1 MTTPTEIIRIF
12 DTPCY
17 SNYATIPIGASV
29 SIIDKKYFDPSTYR
43 YETGSYVK
51 KEHESHF
58 KNGILKKKGVLSTG
72 AHGGTVEYT
81 VEVDGSPIVFMSNEY
96 YFRVFSPHYFKV

>member
-1 MTTPTEIIRIF
+1 MATPAERINVF

-17 SNYATIPIGASV
+17 SNYAPIPIGASV
-29 SIIDKKYFDPSTYR
+29 SIIPRMYYDPTSYR
-43 YETGSYVK
+43 YDTGSYVK

-58 KNGILKKKGVLSTG
+58 KNGILKKINVYSTG

-96 YFRVFSPHYFKV
+96 YFRVFSLSK